1 MKDLI
6 SEETLIVLGILSGV
20 FFIGSLIAIPILLVR
35 MPVDYFDE
43 RRPRGRIRTNH
54 VVLRIAVDVFR
65 NLIGIVL
72 VLAGIAMIVLPGQ
85 GLLTILFGLSLLDF
99 PGRNNLE
106 RRIFGWP
113 VVLRT
118 INTIRAKF
126 GKPPL
131 AI

>member
-85 GLLTILFGLSLLDF
+85 GLLTILLGLSLVDF
-99 PGRNNLE
+99 PGRNKLE
-106 RRIFGWP
+106 RRIYGRP

-118 INTIRAKF
+118 INSIRAKF

-131 AI
+131 AT